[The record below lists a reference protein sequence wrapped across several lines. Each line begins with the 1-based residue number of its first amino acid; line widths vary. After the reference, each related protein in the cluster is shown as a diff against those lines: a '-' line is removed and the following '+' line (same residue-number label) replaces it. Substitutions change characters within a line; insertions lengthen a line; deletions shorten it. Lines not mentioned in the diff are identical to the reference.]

1 MLGDR
6 DLAEVLMDVHPD
18 EPHLRLPSL
27 DNGGRA
33 DGRND
38 NGGYV
43 LTAHPGQ
50 VAGAATRNNGPAA
63 HRTATAY
70 PPRSRPRRAPVP
82 EADDATHAAS
92 PASKA
97 HADHR
102 SFMPGDWYLE
112 RPPVAVGSSLHAG
125 FGARAS
131 VLCLGDDRST
141 RVGERRRLG
150 SASVPARPLPRSSAW
165 TWASQKTTAVT
176 RTASATPSASDGPDS
191 ARPRSPPPRGRG
203 SRRRS
208 RFRSCGRRAGTR

>member
-1 MLGDR
+1 MNR
-6 DLAEVLMDVHPD
+6 TYV
-18 EPHLRLPSL
+18 SL
-27 DNGGRA
+27 HSTTVGERMGETTTADTCSRHTRA
-33 DGRND
+33 KS
-38 NGGYV
+38 
-43 LTAHPGQ
+43 Q
-50 VAGAATRNNGPAA
+50 GAATRNNGPAP

-70 PPRSRPRRAPVP
+70 PPRSLPRRAPVP
-82 EADDATHAAS
+82 EADDATPRRQPCIQGTRRSPQFHAS
-92 PASKA
+92 
-97 HADHR
+97 
-102 SFMPGDWYLE
+102 GDWYLE

-141 RVGERRRLG
+141 RVGERRRLR

-165 TWASQKTTAVT
+165 TCASQKTTAVT

>member
-1 MLGDR
+1 MNRTYVSLHSTTVGER
-6 DLAEVLMDVHPD
+6 MAKRQRRIRAHGTPGPSRRGRPPGITGPQPTGQRRPTHHDLSLD
-18 EPHLRLPSL
+18 EPL
-27 DNGGRA
+27 
-33 DGRND
+33 
-38 NGGYV
+38 
-43 LTAHPGQ
+43 
-50 VAGAATRNNGPAA
+50 
-63 HRTATAY
+63 
-70 PPRSRPRRAPVP
+70 SRKP
-82 EADDATHAAS
+82 TTLHHAAS

-97 HADHR
+97 PADHR

-165 TWASQKTTAVT
+165 TCASQKTTAVT

>member
-1 MLGDR
+1 
-6 DLAEVLMDVHPD
+6 MDVHPD

-33 DGRND
+33 DGETT
-38 NGGYV
+38 
-43 LTAHPGQ
+43 TADTCSRHTRAKSQ
-50 VAGAATRNNGPAA
+50 GAATRTNGPAP

-70 PPRSRPRRAPVP
+70 PPRSLPRRAPVRKP
-82 EADDATHAAS
+82 TTLHHAAS

-97 HADHR
+97 PADHR
-102 SFMPGDWYLE
+102 SFMPEDWYLE

-165 TWASQKTTAVT
+165 TCASQKTTAVT

-208 RFRSCGRRAGTR
+208 RFRSCG